1 MNLDNEQI
9 EGLVAQY
16 KKESKAIKAELIKL
30 SWFMRGGLQYDDA
43 YLLSQ
48 EEREIISKL
57 VEDNME
63 TTKKSGLPFF

>member
-16 KKESKAIKAELIKL
+16 KKESKAIKAELINL